1 MIKTMLI
8 DNSLCMG
15 CRGCQ
20 GACKQWNQLPAEKTN
35 FDHGTYENPLRFSAN
50 TWTKVAFREFKEDD
64 KESWVFTKLGCMHCV
79 DAACEKACPAAAI
92 SRNENGSVVIDEKK
106 CIACNYCVAN
116 CTFDVMGFDRVDN
129 VARKCTFFSDR
140 ISAGEIPACAKAC
153 PTGAITY
160 GSRNDMLDLA
170 TERVGVLRKNGFSKA
185 EVYGVN
191 EVGGT
196 MMLYVL
202 REGKNNAEEK
212 YGLPEDPNVP
222 MAAVIW
228 NYIFKPVRVVLV
240 GALAFALWANKN
252 ESKKV

>member
-20 GACKQWNQLPAEKTN
+20 GACKQWNQLPAEKTE
-35 FDHGTYENPLRFSAN
+35 FVGTYENPPRFSAN
-50 TWTKVAFREFKEDD
+50 TWTKVAFREFEEEG

-92 SRNENGSVVIDEKK
+92 SHNEFGSVVVDEKK

-116 CTFDVMGFDRVDN
+116 CTFNVMGFDRVDN
-129 VARKCTFFSDR
+129 VARKCTFCSDR
-140 ISAGEIPACAKAC
+140 VAAGELPACAKAC

-160 GSRNDMLDLA
+160 GDRPELMSLASSRVR
-170 TERVGVLRKNGFSKA
+170 ELRANGFPKA
-185 EVYGVN
+185 EIYGAD

-202 REGKNNAEEK
+202 KEGKAGAEEK

-222 MAAVIW
+222 MAAIIW
-228 NYIFKPVRVVLV
+228 DYLFKPVRVVLV
-240 GALAFALWANKN
+240 GALALALWANRN
-252 ESKKV
+252 DSKKV